1 MARER
6 FDTLGSMPRPRLEIQ
21 QQRRVFDGFI
31 KVDEAVLRYRRFDG
45 GWTGPL
51 TRIKVERGD
60 SAAAIVSNA
69 DTGRIILVEQF
80 KYPTM
85 AGGGGWIVE
94 TVAGVID
101 EGECA
106 EQAIRREVREEIGY
120 DLLSLVHIATFYVSP
135 GAFSERVF
143 LYWAQVGEAG
153 HVGRGGGV
161 ADEGE
166 DIALRE
172 YTPPE
177 LWAALDAGELV
188 DAKTIIAVAWL
199 RSRLESKRDT

>member
-1 MARER
+1 
-6 FDTLGSMPRPRLEIQ
+6 MPRAGLEIQ
-21 QQRRVFDGFI
+21 QQRRIFDGYVKI
-31 KVDEAVLRYRRFDG
+31 DEAVLRHRRFDG

-85 AGGGGWIVE
+85 ARGGGWIVE
-94 TVAGVID
+94 TVAGMID
-101 EGECA
+101 DGEGP
-106 EQAIRREVREEIGY
+106 EQTIRREVREEIGY

-135 GAFSERVF
+135 GAISERVF

-153 HVGRGGGV
+153 HIGRGGGV

-172 YTPPE
+172 YSPPE
-177 LWAALDAGELV
+177 LWAALDAGEFV
-188 DAKTIIAVAWL
+188 DAKTIIAVTWL
-199 RSRLESKRDT
+199 RSRLESEGDT